1 MEFLFILLLPYIFW
15 RRKSFLGRWKEKT
28 DNTTLNL
35 RDALSNLSTEERT
48 KRFNLDL
55 LKELLRQAELK
66 VQNEDARKQRIDSRA
81 YQIIGVSMAIMMYII
96 DKIFYAEVKSSTN
109 ILFTVLALIYF
120 SVLIIILFDILTPK
134 KYAAL
139 GSRPSYW
146 LFYRKKSQAT
156 KEERYSFDQALIEY
170 KDYST
175 ADNNL
180 SQVLMKSLRD
190 YDESLAKSQESN
202 DHRLKTLH
210 VVLELASLY
219 FVILPIFTIYGYV
232 PNTLKLLTVF

>member
-1 MEFLFILLLPYIFW
+1 
-15 RRKSFLGRWKEKT
+15 
-28 DNTTLNL
+28 
-35 RDALSNLSTEERT
+35 
-48 KRFNLDL
+48 
-55 LKELLRQAELK
+55 
-66 VQNEDARKQRIDSRA
+66 
-81 YQIIGVSMAIMMYII
+81 MAIMMYII